1 MTMDSRTTNKAMI
14 SVIEKARGRQ
24 QRRYPMRLFSI
35 ALMTVFFVFLM
46 FGLAAGARMYQS
58 AVEAHDLANQLH
70 LQSGLITNVIR
81 YNDVAVAVREGEG
94 PEGPSLVLVRTLS
107 SGTYET
113 RIYQYQHKVMQE
125 FTAAGRPYNPAGAT
139 PLLDTDTFDF
149 SIDGNLVTITCD
161 QGSFAVALRSDTA
174 GESVRTAAPITTET
188 TQRNTVTIIDEGG
201 M

>member
-24 QRRYPMRLFSI
+24 ERRYPMRLFSI
-35 ALMTVFFVFLM
+35 ALMAVFFVFLM

-81 YNDVAVAVREGEG
+81 YNDVADAVREGEG
-94 PEGPSLVLVRTLS
+94 PEGPALVLERTLA

-113 RIYQYQHKVMQE
+113 RIYQYRHKLMQE

-139 PLLDTDTFDF
+139 PLLDTTAFNF
-149 SIDGNLVTITCD
+149 TIDGNLVTITCD
-161 QGSFAVALRSDTA
+161 QGSFAVALRSDNS
-174 GESVRTAAPITTET
+174 GKSRSTAAPLTTDAP
-188 TQRNTVTIIDEGG
+188 QRETVTIIDEGG